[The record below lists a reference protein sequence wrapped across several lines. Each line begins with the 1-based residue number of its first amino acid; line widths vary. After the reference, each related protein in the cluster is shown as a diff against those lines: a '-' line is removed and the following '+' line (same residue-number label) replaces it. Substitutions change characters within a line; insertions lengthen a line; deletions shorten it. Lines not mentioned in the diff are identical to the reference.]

1 MTHPPSPAPS
11 LARWTAAWAIH
22 LLTASGAVVGAFA
35 LLAVA
40 RGELTGA
47 ALLML
52 GALAIDSVDG
62 SLARTVGVE
71 HVVPTVD
78 GRRLDDMVDYLN
90 YVVVPVLFMAA
101 AGSLAHWSL
110 MAVPILA
117 SAYGFSRTDA
127 KTEDDFFLGF
137 PSYWNVIAI
146 YLWLLDI
153 GPGPATLIVAAFA
166 ALVFVPFKFV
176 YPSRLRVLG
185 WTTSALA
192 AIWMLALAFVVLR
205 PEAAASTR
213 LVEISLAYPIY
224 YHVLSWF
231 LGGMHRPRR

>member
-1 MTHPPSPAPS
+1 VTISPPPAPS
-11 LARWTAAWAIH
+11 LARTTTAWAIH

-40 RGELTGA
+40 RGELGAA

-52 GALAIDSVDG
+52 AALAIDSVDG

-71 HVVPTVD
+71 RLVPAID
-78 GRRLDDMVDYLN
+78 GRRLDDMIDYLN
-90 YVVVPVLFMAA
+90 YVIVPALFMVA
-101 AGSLAHWSL
+101 AGSLVHWSL

-117 SAYGFSRTDA
+117 SAYGFSRADA

-153 GPGPATLIVAAFA
+153 APGPATLIVAVFA

-176 YPSRLRVLG
+176 YPSKLRVLG
-185 WTTSALA
+185 WTTNGLTAV
-192 AIWMLALAFVVLR
+192 WMLTMAFIVLR
-205 PEAAASTR
+205 PEAAAR
-213 LVEISLAYPIY
+213 IHLVEISLAYPIY

-231 LGGMHRPRR
+231 LGGMRRPPR